1 MVCHY
6 CGKSYNVPTVC
17 PNCESRELSSRG
29 YGTERIEDE
38 VEAVFPND
46 KIARMDLDTTR
57 NKNSYEKLIEDF
69 STGKKNVLVGTQ
81 MVTKGL
87 DFAGVSTVGILN
99 ADTMI
104 NFPDFRSD
112 ERAFD
117 MMEQVSG
124 RAGRKSKQGRVVIQ
138 TSDVKHPV
146 IGFVKA
152 HDYLGF
158 YRYELG
164 EREKFGYPPFTKI
177 INIYMKHRDDNVLTE
192 MSVRYSNMLRQVFKH
207 RVLGPEAPM
216 VSRVQNFYIRQ
227 IVLKME
233 LEASMPKVKA
243 ILRRIYEDM
252 LNVDSRMKQVILYY
266 DVDPM

>member
-1 MVCHY
+1 M
-6 CGKSYNVPTVC
+6 N
-17 PNCESRELSSRG
+17 
-29 YGTERIEDE
+29 I
-38 VEAVFPND
+38 
-46 KIARMDLDTTR
+46 
-57 NKNSYEKLIEDF
+57 
-69 STGKKNVLVGTQ
+69 LVGTQ

-87 DFAGVSTVGILN
+87 DFEGVSTVGILN

-112 ERAFD
+112 ERAFN

-146 IGFVKA
+146 IGFVQS

-158 YRYELG
+158 YRYEL
-164 EREKFGYPPFTKI
+164 EQRKMFCYPPFAKI
-177 INIYMKHRDDNVLTE
+177 INIYLKHRDETVINE
-192 MSVRYSNMLRQVFKH
+192 MAVRYSNMLRQVFKH
-207 RVLGPEAPM
+207 RVLGPEPPM
-216 VSRVQNFYIRQ
+216 VARVQNFHIRQ

-233 LEASMPKVKA
+233 NEASMPKVKN
-243 ILRRIYEDM
+243 ILRQIYENM
-252 LNVDSRMKQVILYY
+252 LNVDSRMKSVILYY